1 LIITAAP
8 ATADQVDDL
17 RAIFEVLA
25 DAIREGRG
33 GSLQIAEREANIVE
47 HLNAIPVR
55 GRPWVRS
62 DRRVF
67 AVTLDAAVV
76 GVAAVSNVVQGAT
89 LLGVIDGYGVL
100 EDARGVGVG
109 EELLGAVM
117 TFCAD
122 AGCVGVDADAL
133 PGARETKNFFETF
146 GFTARRLV
154 VHHRFGTEPIL
165 QSGPDEH
172 AT

>member
-1 LIITAAP
+1 MIITAAP

-17 RAIFEVLA
+17 RAIFQVLA

-33 GSLQIAEREANIVE
+33 GSLQIAERAAIIAE
-47 HLNAIPVR
+47 HLDAIPER
-55 GRPWVRS
+55 ERPWPRA

-67 AVTLDAAVV
+67 AVALDAAVV
-76 GVAAVSNVVQGAT
+76 GVAAVSVVAHGTA
-89 LLGVIDGYGVL
+89 LVGVIDGYGVL
-100 EDARGVGVG
+100 EEARGVGVG
-109 EELLGAVM
+109 EELLDAVM
-117 TFCAD
+117 AFCAE

-154 VHHRFGTEPIL
+154 VHHRFVNE
-165 QSGPDEH
+165 QVPDGH